1 MTDYVYVCRDGQ
13 NEELRYSIRSVVKHM
28 PPGKIWVVGGKPDW
42 YTGNY
47 IPVVQRMSKVRNV
60 ISNLSAICSAQEI
73 SGDFILMNDDFFVIK
88 PVKTIKQYH
97 GGLLS
102 EKIYLYQDL
111 QPTSSYT
118 RSLEETRRRL
128 LRLGIE
134 DPIDYEIHVP
144 MAMNKSN
151 LREVLGDKGLWRSL
165 YGNLFKVSGKKID
178 DVKVYTSSPLLRK
191 SYDYLEPKMEYI
203 SSDDESFRLLLK
215 PMLESMFPDPT
226 IYELFQSAL
235 VLSTET

>member
-1 MTDYVYVCRDGQ
+1 MTDYVYICREGE

-47 IPVVQRMSKVRNV
+47 IPIAQRMSKARNA
-60 ISNLSAICSAQEI
+60 ISNLSAICSTKEI

-226 IYELFQSAL
+226 IYELSQSAP
-235 VLSTET
+235 VLST